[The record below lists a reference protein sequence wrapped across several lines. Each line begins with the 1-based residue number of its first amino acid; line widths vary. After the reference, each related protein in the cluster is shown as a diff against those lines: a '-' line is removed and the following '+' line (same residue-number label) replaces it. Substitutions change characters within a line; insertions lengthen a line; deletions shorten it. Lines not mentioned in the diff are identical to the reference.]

1 MVEPVS
7 KTPRGE
13 GALSCSSPHLLAS
26 LSVWGIYGAVETLLT
41 SYLPFISSPAYSFH
55 DNPCA
60 LAALLFLLYPL
71 AGAVQGT
78 LLSLW
83 AKGRAPREGK
93 SSEISLSLLVFAS
106 VYALYCLFQGAW
118 TALLPLFLLFLFRK
132 RDLSP
137 WVSVFLLVGSVH
149 LWGARPHWSPLLRGG
164 LIALLLLGGALFS
177 LLLKRLFSTQSLGG
191 RLLFRPPPLSLCPF
205 LLVLSA
211 GLFFFVHQEPS
222 YPSGIS
228 ERGARGNLPPIF
240 LIIWDTVRADH
251 LTPYGYSLP
260 TTPHLERF
268 VKEGATLYRNHYAL
282 SNYTLPTH
290 ATLFTGVEPVAHRAF
305 GTPRHPLGLPFADRF
320 ETLPLFLKKRGY
332 LNMAF
337 VTNYGYVSKELDF
350 SKGFL
355 YYDDRSRVTL
365 LGVRR
370 EYFFR
375 EGVLRAVSNL
385 FGSFFQRRF
394 RTSEE
399 VIPQSLRA
407 LDWARKRGTP
417 FFFYNLMDAHHPYL
431 PPEPFRSRFG
441 DPSLESYWMY
451 NKRLLRDPRSLSPE
465 EKQRLKSFYLS
476 QYDGALAYLDH
487 WFGLFL
493 EGLKRRDLYDDSLI
507 ILVSDHGEALGEGE
521 RYGHNLNL
529 EDYQIKV
536 PLVIKYPGQRES
548 AVVEEIV
555 SQLDLLPTIADVV
568 GAKPP
573 MGVSGRSLR
582 GELKP
587 AETVPSESY
596 VPSNSWGKD
605 LRHQSYEAVELRLT
619 AAAGRRDYLLRGGET
634 PREREEPFA
643 GALNRYLSLR
653 SQAVGKETKGKA
665 PSKEALDKLRSLG
678 YL

>member
-1 MVEPVS
+1 MTIAVS
-7 KTPRGE
+7 GTPPAERS
-13 GALSCSSPHLLAS
+13 LPFKSPYFLAS
-26 LSVWGIYGAVETLLT
+26 LSAWGIYGVVETLLT
-41 SYLPFISSPAYSFH
+41 SYLPFFSSPVYSFH
-55 DNPCA
+55 DNPWA
-60 LAALLFLLYPL
+60 LVALLFLIYPL
-71 AGAVQGT
+71 GGAVQGT
-78 LLSLW
+78 FFSLW
-83 AKGRAPREGK
+83 ARVRDLKEAPA
-93 SSEISLSLLVFAS
+93 LPLLAFAAI
-106 VYALYCLFQGAW
+106 YALYALLQGAW
-118 TALLPLFLLFLFRK
+118 VVLAPLVFLFLLRK

-137 WVSVFLLVGSVH
+137 WVALFLLVGSVH
-149 LWGARPHWSPLLRGG
+149 LWGARPLWSPLLRGG
-164 LIALLLLGGALFS
+164 LIALLLLGGALSS
-177 LLLKRLFSTQSLGG
+177 LLFKRLFSTQSLGG
-191 RLLFRPPPLSLCPF
+191 RLLFRPTPLSLF
-205 LLVLSA
+205 LLLLVLSA
-211 GLFFFVHQEPS
+211 GLFLFVHQEPS

-228 ERGARGNLPPIF
+228 ERGARRSLPPIF
-240 LIIWDTVRADH
+240 LIVWDTARADH

-260 TTPHLERF
+260 TTPHLEGF

-305 GTPRHPLGLPFADRF
+305 ATPRHPLGLPFADRF

-385 FGSFFQRRF
+385 LGSRFQRRF

-441 DPSLESYWMY
+441 DPSLESFWMY
-451 NKRLLRDPRSLSPE
+451 NKRLLRDPRSLSSE
-465 EKQRLKSFYLS
+465 KKQRLKSFYLS

-521 RYGHNLNL
+521 RYGHNITL
-529 EDYQIKV
+529 EDHQIKV
-536 PLVIKYPGQRES
+536 PLVIKYPGQREP
-548 AVVEEIV
+548 AVVEEVV
-555 SQLDLLPTIADVV
+555 SQLDLFPTIADVV

-573 MGVSGRSLR
+573 AGLSGRSLR
-582 GELKP
+582 GGPESDG
-587 AETVPSESY
+587 VVSSESY
-596 VPSNSWGKD
+596 ISSDSWGEERLCRSD
-605 LRHQSYEAVELRLT
+605 EAVELRLI
-619 AAAGRRDYLLRGGET
+619 AAVGRRDYLLKKEN

-653 SQAVGKETKGKA
+653 RQAVGKGTKGKA
-665 PSKEALDKLRSLG
+665 STKEALEKLRSLG

>member
-1 MVEPVS
+1 MEPVS
-7 KTPRGE
+7 KTPQGE
-13 GALSCSSPHLLAS
+13 GALSCRSPHLLAS

-41 SYLPFISSPAYSFH
+41 SYLPFFSSPAYSFH
-55 DNPCA
+55 DNPWA

-118 TALLPLFLLFLFRK
+118 TALVPLSLLFLFRK

-137 WVSVFLLVGSVH
+137 WAAVFLLVGSVH
-149 LWGARPHWSPLLRGG
+149 LWGARPLWSPLLRGG
-164 LIALLLLGGALFS
+164 LIALLLLGGVLSS

-191 RLLFRPPPLSLCPF
+191 RLLFRPSPLFIFSLLLILSGGSF
-205 LLVLSA
+205 LLI
-211 GLFFFVHQEPS
+211 HREPP
-222 YPSGIS
+222 YPSGIP
-228 ERGARGNLPPIF
+228 ERGARGSLPPIF
-240 LIIWDTVRADH
+240 LIVWDTVRADH

-290 ATLFTGVEPVAHRAF
+290 ATLFTGVEPVVHRAF
-305 GTPRHPLGLPFADRF
+305 ATPRHPLGLPFADRF

-337 VTNYGYVSKELDF
+337 VANYGYVSKELDF

-375 EGVLRAVSNL
+375 EGAKRAL
-385 FGSFFQRRF
+385 MGFFGGLFQRQY

-441 DPSLESYWMY
+441 DPSLESFWMY
-451 NKRLLRDPRSLSPE
+451 NKRLLSDPRSLSLE
-465 EKQRLKSFYLS
+465 EKQRLKTFSLS

-493 EGLKRRDLYDDSLI
+493 EGLKRRDLYDGSLI
-507 ILVSDHGEALGEGE
+507 ILVADHGEALGEGDH
-521 RYGHNLNL
+521 YGHNINL
-529 EDYQIKV
+529 EDHQIKV
-536 PLVIKYPGQRES
+536 PLVIKYPGQREP
-548 AVVEEIV
+548 AVVEEV
-555 SQLDLLPTIADVV
+555 ASQLDLFPTIADVV

-573 MGVSGRSLR
+573 AGLSGRSLLGGPGS
-582 GELKP
+582 GEV
-587 AETVPSESY
+587 APSESNI
-596 VPSNSWGKD
+596 SSDSWGKN
-605 LRHQSYEAVELRLT
+605 RSYKSYEAVELRLI
-619 AAAGRRDYLLRGGET
+619 AAVGRRDYLLKKEN

-653 SQAVGKETKGKA
+653 RQAVGKGTQGKA
-665 PSKEALDKLRSLG
+665 PTKGDLEKLKSLG

>member
-26 LSVWGIYGAVETLLT
+26 LSVWGIYGVVETLLT

-137 WVSVFLLVGSVH
+137 WAAVFLLVGSVH
-149 LWGARPHWSPLLRGG
+149 LWGARPLWSPLLRGG
-164 LIALLLLGGALFS
+164 LITLLLLAGLLS
-177 LLLKRLFSTQSLGG
+177 SPLLKRLFSAQGLGG
-191 RLLFRPPPLSLCPF
+191 RFLFRPTPLSLCPL
-205 LLVLSA
+205 LLVLVG
-211 GLFFFVHQEPS
+211 GLFFFVRQEPPL
-222 YPSGIS
+222 PSGIP
-228 ERGARGNLPPIF
+228 ERGARGSLPPIF
-240 LIIWDTVRADH
+240 LILWDTVRADH
-251 LTPYGYSLP
+251 LSPYGYSRP

-290 ATLFTGVEPVAHRAF
+290 ATLFTGVEPVVHRAF
-305 GTPRHPLGLPFADRF
+305 ATPRHPLGLPFADRF
-320 ETLPLFLKKRGY
+320 ETLPLFLKRLGY

-337 VTNYGYVSKELDF
+337 VANYGYLSKELDF

-375 EGVLRAVSNL
+375 EGARRAL
-385 FGSFFQRRF
+385 IGFFGSRLQRLF

-399 VIPQSLRA
+399 LVSQSLKT
-407 LDWARKRGTP
+407 LGWAIQRGTP

-451 NKRLLRDPRSLSPE
+451 STRVLRDPRALTPE
-465 EKQRLKSFYLS
+465 EKGRMKAFYLS

-493 EGLKRRDLYDDSLI
+493 EGLKSRGLYDKSLI
-507 ILVSDHGEALGEGE
+507 ILVSDHGEAFGEGE
-521 RYGHNLNL
+521 RYGHNVTL
-529 EDYQIKV
+529 EDHQIKV
-536 PLVIKYPGQRES
+536 PLVVKYPGQRET
-548 AVVEEIV
+548 AVVEEV
-555 SQLDLLPTIADVV
+555 ASQLDLLPTIADVV

-573 MGVSGRSLR
+573 AGLSGRSLR
-582 GELKP
+582 GELEP
-587 AETVPSESY
+587 ARAVVSESY
-596 VPSNSWGKD
+596 IFSDSWGED
-605 LRHQSYEAVELRLT
+605 RRCQSEEAVELRLT
-619 AAAGRRDYLLRGGET
+619 AAAGKRDYLLRGET

-643 GALNRYLSLR
+643 GALNRYLDLR
-653 SQAVGKETKGKA
+653 NQAEGKETKGKA